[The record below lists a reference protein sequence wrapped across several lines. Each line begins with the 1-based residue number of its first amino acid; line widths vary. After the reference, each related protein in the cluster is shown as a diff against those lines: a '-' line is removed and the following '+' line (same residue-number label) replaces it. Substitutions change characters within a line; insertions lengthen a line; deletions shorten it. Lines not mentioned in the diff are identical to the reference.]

1 MSVQLSVVIP
11 TGKSP
16 TTLSRVLEALEA
28 SDLPRDLWELIVVD
42 DGGTDETVAIAAPYA
57 DTIVRLTGKPHG
69 APYARNRGAEMS
81 RGEILVFI
89 DDDVCVRPNTLRR
102 MALAFLDSPDVAA
115 VHGSF
120 DDEASRGMVSQYQDL
135 IDHYLHNGSRGEAG
149 GFWADCGAVRR
160 EPFFAV
166 GMFNEWHFSREQIEA
181 LELGHRLLDRGFRIA
196 FRSEVVA
203 VHLKQWTLARMIATD
218 LRERSV
224 PRSRL
229 LMKRGDATLGPAIPE
244 KACAA
249 LSWVGFLLGVLW
261 LVTDTA
267 LFGILS
273 AAAFGVVLLLNLP
286 VFNVF
291 RRRRGLLFTLA
302 VTPLH
307 LLHFLLNGIA
317 LVFGVVLHHSIGDPQ
332 PSATVQAFSEVGVVK
347 WPPVPRPVDS
357 ATKPPAKESQG
368 GDT

>member
-1 MSVQLSVVIP
+1 MSVQLSVVVP
-11 TGKSP
+11 TGKDPAS
-16 TTLSRVLEALEA
+16 LLQVLEALDA

-42 DGGTDETVAIAAPYA
+42 DGGTDETVAIAAPFA

-69 APYARNRGAEMS
+69 PPYARNRGAEVAT
-81 RGEILVFI
+81 GEILVFV

-120 DDEASRGMVSQYQDL
+120 DDQPSRGLVSQYRDL
-135 IDHYLHNGSRGEAG
+135 IDHYLHNGARGEAG

-181 LELGHRLLDRGFRIA
+181 LELGHRLLDRGFRIV
-196 FRSEVVA
+196 FRPEISA
-203 VHLKQWTLARMIATD
+203 THLKQWTLGRMIMTD

-229 LMKRGDATLGPAIPE
+229 LIKRGDAALGPAIPE
-244 KACAA
+244 KVCAV
-249 LSWVGFLLGVLW
+249 LSWIGVVLGGLW
-261 LVTDTA
+261 LATDRPA
-267 LFGILS
+267 FGLL
-273 AAAFGVVLLLNLP
+273 AAVAFGVVMLLNVP

-291 RRRRGLLFTLA
+291 RRRRGLLFALA
-302 VTPLH
+302 VGPLH
-307 LLHFLLNGIA
+307 VLHFLLTGVA
-317 LVFGVVLHHSIGDPQ
+317 LVLGVVLHHSIGDPQ

-347 WPPVPRPVDS
+347 WPPVPRTVDS
-357 ATKPPAKESQG
+357 ATKPRANESQDG
-368 GDT
+368 A